1 MYLKVRISMKKFDYR
16 ILALRKQQQQQQQ
29 QERLEKFR
37 SEGEFEP

>member
-1 MYLKVRISMKKFDYR
+1 MYLEVRIGMKKFDYR
-16 ILALRKQQQQQQQ
+16 ILALRKQQQQQ

>member
-29 QERLEKFR
+29 ERLEKFR